1 MQSFIKNVEGVQS
14 GYWRDVPI
22 YRQTY
27 WVTFR
32 SKSVQFS
39 FFELFSP
46 RAVIHRWEER
56 EVQITKLWSPCIFHI
71 YNRPPYFRVQAFAS
85 KCQAIVY
92 TLRCREKIILKK
104 KKTSLGRAVTSS
116 HALNLTFFLLLTLVS
131 LQLLESSLLSH
142 SGFIVKKTLV
152 GLLLEYGVT
161 TAAFQ
166 PNDSLSPW
174 PTSSWLTY
182 NTN

>member
-1 MQSFIKNVEGVQS
+1 MQSFIKNVEGVQN
-14 GYWRDVPI
+14 GYWRDVPT

-32 SKSVQFS
+32 SKSLQFS

-71 YNRPPYFRVQAFAS
+71 YNRPPVFAQS
-85 KCQAIVY
+85 ASLCLRY

-152 GLLLEYGVT
+152 GLLLEYVVT